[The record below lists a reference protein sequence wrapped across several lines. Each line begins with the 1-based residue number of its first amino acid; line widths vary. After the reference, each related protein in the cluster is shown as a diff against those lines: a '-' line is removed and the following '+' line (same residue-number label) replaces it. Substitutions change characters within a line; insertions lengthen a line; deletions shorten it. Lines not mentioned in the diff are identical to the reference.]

1 LTGIAGGLNKVLQ
14 YRTSGFDQSTIT
26 DSWNVW
32 AQQVDTMTAMATF
45 AYIARDEAGQKVSG
59 KLSGGSE
66 QAVLAE
72 LQSRHLAPVKV
83 EIIREQVRFQRGV
96 SGRQLAQAY
105 RQMAD
110 LLRAG
115 VPLLRALRL
124 LGRSKANPR
133 LANVMSRVADE
144 VADGSRLADAMSAHK
159 DVFPPIQIAMIT
171 AGERGGFLEPVLTR
185 MGTFLEHQADMRGRI
200 IGSLIY
206 PIALLLVGTGIILF
220 ALLFFVPQFEEFYS
234 RIALPWPTSV
244 LMACSRAMT
253 NAWPVLLVCVAVFSV
268 GIWWA
273 LRQPTVRRHLAIWQL
288 RIPKLGPLIQSLAVG
303 RFTRILGTLLEN
315 GIPMLSAMQ
324 ISRDAAGHVLLA
336 EAVDEAIEAVR
347 AGEPLAQPLAAS
359 GLFSD
364 DVVEMISVG
373 ESANN
378 LPVVLVTI
386 AETVEKRV
394 DRMLSIV
401 MRLIEPVLLLGLAG
415 IVMFIFIAL
424 IVPMMRMSTA
434 M

>member
-1 LTGIAGGLNKVLQ
+1 MG
-14 YRTSGFDQSTIT
+14 
-26 DSWNVW
+26 
-32 AQQVDTMTAMATF
+32 TF
-45 AYIARDEAGQKVSG
+45 AYIARDEAGQKVTG

-72 LQSRHLAPVKV
+72 LQSRHLSPVKV
-83 EIIREQVRFQRGV
+83 EPVKEKTSWSLGSGV
-96 SGRQLAQAY
+96 SSRQLSQAY
-105 RQMAD
+105 RQLAD

-133 LANVMSRVADE
+133 LASVMSKIADE

-159 DVFPPIQIAMIT
+159 DIFPPIQIAMIT
-171 AGERGGFLEPVLTR
+171 AGERGGFLEPVMAR
-185 MGTFLEHQADMRGRI
+185 MGTFLEHQADMRGKV

-206 PIALLLVGTGIILF
+206 PAALLTVGAGIITF
-220 ALLFFVPQFEEFYS
+220 ALLFFVPQFEDFYG
-234 RIALPWPTSV
+234 RIELPWPTQV
-244 LMACSRAMT
+244 LMASSNALT
-253 NAWPVLLVCVAVFSV
+253 SAWPAVLVATGLSAA
-268 GIWWA
+268 GAWWA
-273 LRQPTVRRHLAIWQL
+273 VRQPAVRRHMAIWQL
-288 RIPKLGPLIQSLAVG
+288 RIPKLGPLVRNLAVG

-336 EAVDEAIEAVR
+336 EAIDEATEAVR
-347 AGEPLAQPLAAS
+347 AGEPLAEPLAAS

-386 AETVEKRV
+386 AETIEKRV
-394 DRMLSIV
+394 DRMLSVV
-401 MRLIEPVLLLGLAG
+401 MRLLEPALLLALAG

-434 M
+434 I

>member
-1 LTGIAGGLNKVLQ
+1 MG
-14 YRTSGFDQSTIT
+14 
-26 DSWNVW
+26 
-32 AQQVDTMTAMATF
+32 TF
-45 AYIARDEAGQKVSG
+45 AYIARDETGQRVTG

-72 LQSRHLAPVKV
+72 LQARQLSPVKV
-83 EIIREQVRFQRGV
+83 EAVHEPVHWRGGV
-96 SGRQLAQAY
+96 SKRQLAQAY
-105 RQMAD
+105 RQLAD

-133 LANVMSRVADE
+133 LAGVMSKIADE

-159 DVFPPIQIAMIT
+159 DVFPPIQIAMVT
-171 AGERGGFLEPVLTR
+171 AGERGGFLEPVLNR
-185 MGTFLEHQADMRGRI
+185 MGTFLEHQADMQSKVV
-200 IGSLIY
+200 GSLIY
-206 PIALLLVGTGIILF
+206 PAALMTVGAGIIIF
-220 ALLFFVPQFEEFYS
+220 ALVFFVPQFEDFYG
-234 RIALPWPTSV
+234 RIELPWPTQV
-244 LMACSRAMT
+244 LMASSKALT
-253 NAWPVLLVCVAVFSV
+253 SAWPVLLVVAGVLAA
-268 GIWWA
+268 GGWWA
-273 LRQPTVRRHLAIWQL
+273 VRQPVVRRHLAVWQL
-288 RIPKLGPLIQSLAVG
+288 RVPKLGPLVRSLAVG

-336 EAVDEAIEAVR
+336 EAIDEATEAVR

-359 GLFSD
+359 GLFDD

-386 AETVEKRV
+386 AETIEKRV
-394 DRMLSIV
+394 ERMLGVV
-401 MRLIEPVLLLGLAG
+401 MRLLEPLLLLSLAG